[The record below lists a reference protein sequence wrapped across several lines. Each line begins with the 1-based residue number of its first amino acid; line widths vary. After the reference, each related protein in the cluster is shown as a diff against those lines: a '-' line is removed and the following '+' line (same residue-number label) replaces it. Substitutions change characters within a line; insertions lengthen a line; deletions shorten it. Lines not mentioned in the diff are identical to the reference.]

1 MLVSYQVLN
10 DDDILNLPDYVQ
22 ERLNVEVDTWVMKA
36 EFLIGEHT
44 ITVYEN
50 FANRLIVCE
59 HFDNSGVNDVILQLS
74 RAISTALQERISFP
88 RVSHEACFRRIHE
101 FL

>member
-22 ERLNVEVDTWVMKA
+22 ETLNIEIDTWVIKA
-36 EFLIGEHT
+36 EFSIDNHT
-44 ITVYEN
+44 FVVYEN
-50 FANRLIVCE
+50 RTGRLIVCE
-59 HFDNSGVNDVILQLS
+59 HFVNTGVNKAITKLS
-74 RAISTALQERISFP
+74 RAIETALSERM
-88 RVSHEACFRRIHE
+88 SHEACFRRIHE